1 MQMMETSVE
10 KWGKGMNRQFKKYEI
25 LMVNQYLQ

>member
-1 MQMMETSVE
+1 MIETSVE
-10 KWGKGMNRQFKKYEI
+10 KWEKGMNRQFKKCEI